1 MKFQPR
7 PQESVLFE
15 GDGTLL
21 KSKINV
27 KETEVIVTNERFVI
41 GASGQTIEKAD
52 IVSVTEGKHG
62 FAAKLVFA
70 LRDGSTIDLMAANVG
85 SFKAA
90 AFILA
95 GQEEGAGAI
104 PAMPAAPA
112 LSQVKSGTAWV
123 AALGPL
129 FTTIIVAILVA
140 LFWGNPDNWGWL
152 TVIQILLLRIAL
164 LWMFLRID
172 YLSLQKQG
180 YAVKQLGLADPAV
193 IPYYLFSRAKVFG
206 HSKVYGITWCVLVA
220 LDISLAF
227 A

>member
-7 PQESVLFE
+7 PQEAILFE

-27 KETEVIVTNERFVI
+27 KETEVIVTDQRLVI

-52 IVSVTEGKHG
+52 FASVTEGKHG

-95 GQEEGAGAI
+95 GQSEAGAV
-104 PAMPAAPA
+104 PTMPAAPE
-112 LSQVKSGTAWV
+112 LSQVKNGTAWL
-123 AALGPL
+123 AAFGPL
-129 FTTIIVAILVA
+129 FTAMIVLVLAA

-164 LWMFLRID
+164 LWIFLRID

-193 IPYYLFSRAKVFG
+193 LPYYLFSRAKVFG
-206 HSKVYGITWCVLVA
+206 HSKIYGITWCVLVA
-220 LDISLAF
+220 LDLLLAF

>member
-7 PQESVLFE
+7 PQETVLFE

-21 KSKINV
+21 KSKLNV
-27 KETEVIVTNERFVI
+27 KETEVAVTNERLVI
-41 GASGQTIEKAD
+41 AVTGQTIEKAD
-52 IVSVTEGKHG
+52 IASVTEGKHG
-62 FAAKLVFA
+62 FAAKMVFA

-95 GQEEGAGAI
+95 GQSEAGAI
-104 PAMPAAPA
+104 PAMPAPPA
-112 LSQVKSGTAWV
+112 LSQVKNGTAWL
-123 AALGPL
+123 AAFGPL
-129 FTTIIVAILVA
+129 VTAIIVLVIAA
-140 LFWGNPDNWGWL
+140 LFWGNPENWSAFTL
-152 TVIQILLLRIAL
+152 IQVLLLRIAL
-164 LWMFLRID
+164 IWLFLRID

-193 IPYYLFSRAKVFG
+193 LPYYLFSRAKVFG

-220 LDISLAF
+220 LDILLAF

>member
-7 PQESVLFE
+7 PQETVLFE

-27 KETEVIVTNERFVI
+27 KETEVAVTNERLVI
-41 GASGQTIEKAD
+41 AVTGQTIEKAD
-52 IVSVTEGKHG
+52 IASVTEGKHG

-95 GQEEGAGAI
+95 GQSEAGAI
-104 PAMPAAPA
+104 PAMPAPPA
-112 LSQVKSGTAWV
+112 LTQVKNGTAWV
-123 AALGPL
+123 AALGPF
-129 FTTIIVAILVA
+129 FTTIIVAILII
-140 LFWGNPDNWGWL
+140 LFWGNPDNWGGF
-152 TVIQILLLRIAL
+152 TVIQALLLRIAL

-172 YLSLQKQG
+172 YLSLQRQG
-180 YAVKQLGLADPAV
+180 YAVKQLGLADP
-193 IPYYLFSRAKVFG
+193 ITLPYYLFSRAKVFG
-206 HSKVYGITWCVLVA
+206 HSKLYGITWCVLLA
-220 LDISLAF
+220 LDILVAF

>member
-7 PQESVLFE
+7 PQEAILFE

-21 KSKINV
+21 KSKLNV
-27 KETEVIVTNERFVI
+27 KETEVLVTNERLVI
-41 GASGQTIEKAD
+41 AVSGQTIEKAD
-52 IVSVTEGKHG
+52 VASVAEGKHG
-62 FAAKLVFA
+62 FAAKLMFT
-70 LRDGSTIDLMAANVG
+70 LRDGSTIDLMAANFG

-90 AFILA
+90 AFILV
-95 GQEEGAGAI
+95 GQPEAGAI
-104 PAMPAAPA
+104 PAMPVAPD
-112 LSQVKSGTAWV
+112 LSVVKNGTAWV

-129 FTTIIVAILVA
+129 FTVIIMAILVV

-152 TVIQILLLRIAL
+152 TMIQILLLRIAL

-193 IPYYLFSRAKVFG
+193 LPYYLFSRAKVFG
-206 HSKVYGITWCVLVA
+206 HSKAYGITWCVLVT
-220 LDISLAF
+220 LDLLLAF

>member
-7 PQESVLFE
+7 PQETVLFE

-21 KSKINV
+21 KSKLNV
-27 KETEVIVTNERFVI
+27 KETEVLVTNERLVI
-41 GASGQTIEKAD
+41 AVSGQTIEKAD
-52 IVSVTEGKHG
+52 IASVAEGKHG

-70 LRDGSTIDLMAANVG
+70 LRDGGTIDLMAANVG
-85 SFKAA
+85 SFKTA

-95 GQEEGAGAI
+95 GQLEAGTI
-104 PAMPAAPA
+104 PAMPASPD
-112 LSQVKSGTAWV
+112 LSQVKNGTAWV

-129 FTTIIVAILVA
+129 FTVIIVAILLA

-152 TVIQILLLRIAL
+152 TVIQVLLLRIAL

-172 YLSLQKQG
+172 YLALQKQG
-180 YAVKQLGLADPAV
+180 YAVKQLGLADP
-193 IPYYLFSRAKVFG
+193 ITLPYYLFSRAKVFG
-206 HSKVYGITWCVLVA
+206 HSKVYGITWCVLVV
-220 LDISLAF
+220 LDVLVAF

>member
-7 PQESVLFE
+7 PQETVLFE

-21 KSKINV
+21 KSKLNV
-27 KETEVIVTNERFVI
+27 KETEVVVTNERLVI
-41 GASGQTIEKAD
+41 GASGQTVEKAD
-52 IVSVTEGKHG
+52 IASVTEGKHG

-70 LRDGSTIDLMAANVG
+70 LRDGSTINLMAANVG

-95 GQEEGAGAI
+95 GQSEAGVI
-104 PAMPAAPA
+104 PAMPAPRV
-112 LSQVKSGTAWV
+112 LSQVKNGTAWV

-129 FTTIIVAILVA
+129 FTAVIVAILVA

-180 YAVKQLGLADPAV
+180 YAVRQLGLADPAV
-193 IPYYLFSRAKVFG
+193 LPYYLFSRAKVFG

-220 LDISLAF
+220 LDLLLAF

>member
-1 MKFQPR
+1 MKFQLR

-15 GDGTLL
+15 GDGTWL
-21 KSKINV
+21 KSKLNV
-27 KETEVIVTNERFVI
+27 KETEVVVTNERLVI
-41 GASGQTIEKAD
+41 AVTGQTVEKAQ
-52 IVSVTEGKHG
+52 VASVAEGKHG
-62 FAAKLVFA
+62 FAPKIVFT

-95 GQEEGAGAI
+95 GQAEAGAI

-112 LSQVKSGTAWV
+112 LSQVKNGTAWV

-129 FTTIIVAILVA
+129 FTTIIVAILAV
-140 LFWGNPDNWGWL
+140 LFWGNPANWGWFTL
-152 TVIQILLLRIAL
+152 AQVLLLRIAL
-164 LWMFLRID
+164 MWLFLRID

-180 YAVKQLGLADPAV
+180 YAVKQLGLADP
-193 IPYYLFSRAKVFG
+193 ITLPYYLFSRAKVFG
-206 HSKVYGITWCVLVA
+206 HSKLYGITWCVLVA
-220 LDISLAF
+220 LDILLAV

>member
-7 PQESVLFE
+7 PQEAVLFE
-15 GDGTLL
+15 GDGTWL
-21 KSKINV
+21 KSKLNV
-27 KETEVIVTNERFVI
+27 KETEVVVTNERLVI
-41 GASGQTIEKAD
+41 TVSGQTIEKAD
-52 IVSVTEGKHG
+52 IASVTEGKHG

-95 GQEEGAGAI
+95 GQSDAGAI

-112 LSQVKSGTAWV
+112 LSQVKNGTAWV

-129 FTTIIVAILVA
+129 FTTIIVAILIV
-140 LFWGNPDNWGWL
+140 LFWGNPENWGAFTL
-152 TVIQILLLRIAL
+152 IQVLLLRIAL

-193 IPYYLFSRAKVFG
+193 LPYYLFSRAKVFG
-206 HSKVYGITWCVLVA
+206 HGKGYAVTWCVLVA
-220 LDISLAF
+220 LDILLAF

>member
-7 PQESVLFE
+7 PQETVLFE

-27 KETEVIVTNERFVI
+27 KETEVVVTDQRLVI
-41 GASGQTIEKAD
+41 EVTGQTIEKAE
-52 IVSVTEGKHG
+52 IASVTEGKHG
-62 FAAKLVFA
+62 FAAKLVLA

-95 GQEEGAGAI
+95 GQSEAGAI
-104 PAMPAAPA
+104 PAMPAAPE
-112 LSQVKSGTAWV
+112 LSQVKNGTAWL
-123 AALGPL
+123 AALGPF
-129 FTTIIVAILVA
+129 FTAIIVLILAV
-140 LFWGNPDNWGWL
+140 LLWGNPENWGAFTL
-152 TVIQILLLRIAL
+152 IQVFLLRIVL
-164 LWMFLRID
+164 IWLFLRID

-180 YAVKQLGLADPAV
+180 YAVKQLGLVDPAV
-193 IPYYLFSRAKVFG
+193 LPYYLFSRAKVFG
-206 HSKVYGITWCVLVA
+206 HSKVYGITWCVLVV
-220 LDISLAF
+220 LDLLLAF